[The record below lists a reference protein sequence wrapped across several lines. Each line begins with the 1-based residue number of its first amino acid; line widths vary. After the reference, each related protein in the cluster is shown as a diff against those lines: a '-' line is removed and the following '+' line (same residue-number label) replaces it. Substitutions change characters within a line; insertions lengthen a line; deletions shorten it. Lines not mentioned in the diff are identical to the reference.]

1 MNQKTHKYT
10 LGKLEERKPQ
20 TIGDSSNNDREGTQK
35 SSIKKDFYK
44 NFIKITG
51 KYMCQILFFNKVLG
65 LLHHRYFPV
74 KFEKILRTLFF
85 SEHLWWLL
93 LSDVTKYKNEHLQYK
108 NESKM
113 KQNTYSKLF

>member
-10 LGKLEERKPQ
+10 LGKLEERKLQ

-51 KYMCQILFFNKVLG
+51 KYMRQILFFNKVLG

-74 KFEKILRTLFF
+74 KFEKILRTLFSVNISGGYF
-85 SEHLWWLL
+85 FQMSP
-93 LSDVTKYKNEHLQYK
+93 NI
-108 NESKM
+108 KM
-113 KQNTYSKLF
+113 NTYNIKINQK